1 MSDGVVVARRAKLR
15 PFPNDDRPRY
25 QVRALARHS
34 SQPHVKGFE
43 IKVLGEG
50 ASLRHHLHQYVC
62 NLGDVPAWLVWEG
75 EVKLNAGDSAY
86 CRPKVEHR
94 LARIAGAG
102 EPQLLVMRVPGN
114 LTQEA
119 LDEYST
125 FDPECRSRA
134 IMETSGW
141 F

>member
-1 MSDGVVVARRAKLR
+1 MAQILSVRPKDLVVEPMSDGVVVARRAKLR

-43 IKVLGEG
+43 
-50 ASLRHHLHQYVC
+50 
-62 NLGDVPAWLVWEG
+62 
-75 EVKLNAGDSAY
+75 
-86 CRPKVEHR
+86 
-94 LARIAGAG
+94 
-102 EPQLLVMRVPGN
+102 
-114 LTQEA
+114 A